1 MSNNNKRP
9 TPLPNFK
16 VQKYI
21 KDHRLED
28 GDDQERNWRC
38 WSLKVGGG
46 SSSIVGSASSLHHPA
61 PSSGNL
67 FDISPCNLLL
77 AIVYFLTSFLA
88 FHVAISF
95 DNIFQ
100 SPNPIHQLF
109 HFLLHI
115 LFIFNLTQFSPSFFS
130 SNFPFSKDLSFW
142 RSVLLDE
149 LSVEQT

>member
-1 MSNNNKRP
+1 MLKLSKLSSFKWWSSPFFSFLKILIIIIRCKIITKRP

-21 KDHRLED
+21 KDHRVED

-67 FDISPCNLLL
+67 FDISSCNRLFFNQLFGIPCCNFLWQYFSITQSYPSTFPLSFTYL
-77 AIVYFLTSFLA
+77 VYF
-88 FHVAISF
+88 
-95 DNIFQ
+95 
-100 SPNPIHQLF
+100 
-109 HFLLHI
+109 
-115 LFIFNLTQFSPSFFS
+115 
-130 SNFPFSKDLSFW
+130 
-142 RSVLLDE
+142 
-149 LSVEQT
+149 